1 MAILNEYEI
10 YERNLLRKKEILN
23 ELSMN
28 YSLLVD
34 EKICGNLLVDF
45 Y

>member
-34 EKICGNLLVDF
+34 EKIYSNSLIDF